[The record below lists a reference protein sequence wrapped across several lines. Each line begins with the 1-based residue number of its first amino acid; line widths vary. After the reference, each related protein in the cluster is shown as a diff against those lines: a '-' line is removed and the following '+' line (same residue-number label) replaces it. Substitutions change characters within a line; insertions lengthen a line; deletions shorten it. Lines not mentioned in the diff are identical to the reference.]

1 MDKEIVY
8 RLLELKQLYEAGILT
23 DEEVK
28 EFLGRQ

>member
-1 MDKEIVY
+1 MEKVD